1 MGVGF
6 GIGLMEIVILAVIVV
21 GGVFAA
27 AWFFMAG
34 KDRDQD

>member
-1 MGVGF
+1 MGM
-6 GIGLMEIVILAVIVV
+6 GIGFMELIILAVIVL

-27 AWFFMAG
+27 IWFFMAG